1 MTSVWVCHLW
11 PFDLILIVQLSNRNP
26 YFHRFR
32 CHHPLITQLNF
43 NYWNNCNYRT
53 WWSLWREKWAVWNL
67 RRRSN
72 VLELPKVSG
81 MFSEDVWM
89 FWRPSMYL
97 VCAIDFRNFS
107 KFVISFAFGEEFCD
121 TLPLML
127 VLFLFSIARDS
138 LQKIQWN
145 QSHLDSRIWI
155 KLINFT
161 RYWKCKKIRKY
172 LLKLKG

>member
-1 MTSVWVCHLW
+1 MESKA
-11 PFDLILIVQLSNRNP
+11 LSIWICLCLTDMFVFAEFP
-26 YFHRFR
+26 SSHEPPL
-32 CHHPLITQLNF
+32 HHDHF
-43 NYWNNCNYRT
+43 NYWNNFNYRT

-145 QSHLDSRIWI
+145 QSHLDV
-155 KLINFT
+155 KF
-161 RYWKCKKIRKY
+161 
-172 LLKLKG
+172 G

>member
-1 MTSVWVCHLW
+1 MGNGPMWHQTL
-11 PFDLILIVQLSNRNP
+11 
-26 YFHRFR
+26 YK
-32 CHHPLITQLNF
+32 
-43 NYWNNCNYRT
+43 RT

-138 LQKIQWN
+138 LQKNTMESKPSWCQ
-145 QSHLDSRIWI
+145 IWI

-161 RYWKCKKIRKY
+161 RYWKEKIRKY
-172 LLKLKG
+172 VSLEIEGVEKNSMATSERFWVHCGKWPKVWENTCAHITYS

>member
-1 MTSVWVCHLW
+1 M
-11 PFDLILIVQLSNRNP
+11 ISNPQWNQK
-26 YFHRFR
+26 R
-32 CHHPLITQLNF
+32 CQFGFELCNCSKLLDSQNHEANSAHFLKSWSYHS
-43 NYWNNCNYRT
+43 NYWNNFNCRT

-145 QSHLDSRIWI
+145 QSHLEVA
-155 KLINFT
+155 F
-161 RYWKCKKIRKY
+161 
-172 LLKLKG
+172 G

>member
-1 MTSVWVCHLW
+1 MN
-11 PFDLILIVQLSNRNP
+11 FAIVQL
-26 YFHRFR
+26 F
-32 CHHPLITQLNF
+32 LICEIMKWIQQDII
-43 NYWNNCNYRT
+43 NYWNNFNCRT
-53 WWSLWREKWAVWNL
+53 WWSLWRKKWAVWYL

-72 VLELPKVSG
+72 VLELPTVSG

-138 LQKIQWN
+138 LQKNTMESKPSWCC
-145 QSHLDSRIWI
+145 DWI
-155 KLINFT
+155 D
-161 RYWKCKKIRKY
+161 
-172 LLKLKG
+172 